1 MAATQI
7 LATASTA
14 ADSAD
19 VTVAAGT
26 PITVGL
32 KGAVDQF
39 AIVVISL
46 KDDGSAYNVVGRL
59 TSDVPS
65 LMISAPGTYRFSRVA
80 GATCGVF
87 SA

>member
-1 MAATQI
+1 MATQL
-7 LATASTA
+7 LAAGTTA

-19 VTVAAGT
+19 VTVVAGT
-26 PITVGL
+26 PVTVAL
-32 KGAVDQF
+32 KAAADGAEV
-39 AIVVISL
+39 AVKL
-46 KDDGSAYNVVGRL
+46 KDDGAAYNIVGRI
-59 TSDVPS
+59 TSSAPA

>member
-1 MAATQI
+1 MATEI
-7 LATASTA
+7 LSTASTA
-14 ADSAD
+14 ANSAD

-32 KGAVDQF
+32 KGVVDQG
-39 AIVVISL
+39 AIVLISL
-46 KDDGSAYNVVGRL
+46 KDDAAAYNQVGRL

-87 SA
+87 NA

>member
-1 MAATQI
+1 MAAAEI
-7 LATASTA
+7 LATNNTQAN
-14 ADSAD
+14 SAD

-26 PITVGL
+26 PVTVGL
-32 KGAVDQF
+32 KGVTDANATVL
-39 AIVVISL
+39 ISL
-46 KDDGSAYNVVGRL
+46 KDDASAYNQVGRL
-59 TSDVPS
+59 TSDVTS